1 MTKWYL
7 LGDIKELIPLR
18 LMISNFSQ
26 LFQLI
31 FILFRD
37 INDNNVKSQTVV
49 EGVMLYK
56 QLVLSQKQI
65 YLSKPETL

>member
-7 LGDIKELIPLR
+7 SGDIKELIPLR
-18 LMISNFSQ
+18 LMISNLSQ

-31 FILFRD
+31 FISRHND
-37 INDNNVKSQTVV
+37 INVKSQTVV